1 MPTLSQKP
9 RTVIARCHERR
20 WRSGS
25 EILGRSIISCIQ
37 YGQPPS
43 LRETA
48 RVGIG
53 IVRAACALKRHLPRA
68 KLRTDA
74 RRGIRRAPTF
84 TASIRPVLTSRRT
97 VLSLTSP
104 NSACVALTE
113 SNSGSSEKRPAC
125 RSFAGFTYPIDLL
138 IPHLVCVGQNDPK
151 LAAMSTIIFSSKS
164 KLLTSDK

>member
-1 MPTLSQKP
+1 MPTLSQNP

-25 EILGRSIISCIQ
+25 EIFGRSIISCIQ

-84 TASIRPVLTSRRT
+84 TASIRPVLTSRLT

-104 NSACVALTE
+104 SNACVALIE
-113 SNSGSSEKRPAC
+113 ISSGSCAKRVAC
-125 RSFAGFTYPIDLL
+125 RSFTDFTARKGLLWPRLIQARLQWSKIDQL
-138 IPHLVCVGQNDPK
+138 
-151 LAAMSTIIFSSKS
+151 STWFGE
-164 KLLTSDK
+164 L